1 MAFLLTLLRKR
12 PTMTG
17 MGRQKNKDILFKVAQ
32 DHGAS
37 AFGVCEIGDLVDRF
51 HPEIRA
57 RARSLPMAISIGI
70 PVSAAVLDT
79 LTIGPN
85 EIYKSTYH
93 AVNTHLDNAT
103 FYLAQAIS
111 RLGGNAIA
119 IPASKVVKRY
129 PMIGHVSHREVAYKA
144 GLGWQGKNNLLVNPM
159 FGSRLRLAT
168 VLTDMEMEPDA
179 IDDTGCGECT
189 VCGECCPVGAIGGS
203 PEEFSFETCRD
214 RVIRYSRENNFG
226 QLICG
231 LCLNHCPES
240 NSGGCNHA

>member
-1 MAFLLTLLRKR
+1 MEFMDT
-12 PTMTG
+12 
-17 MGRQKNKDILFKVAQ
+17 QKNKAILREVAQ

-37 AFGVCEIGDLVDRF
+37 AFGVCEVGNLIDRF

-57 RARSLPMAISIGI
+57 RARSLPYAVSIGI
-70 PVSAAVLDT
+70 AVPKAVLDT

-93 AVNTHLDNAT
+93 AINTHLDNAT
-103 FYLAQAIS
+103 FYLAQAIC
-111 RLGGNAIA
+111 RLGRNAIA
-119 IPASKVVKRY
+119 IPASKIVKRY
-129 PMIGHVSHREVAYKA
+129 PMIGHVSHREVAHEA
-144 GLGWQGKNNLLVNPM
+144 GLGWQGKNNLLVNAE

-168 VLTDMEMEPDA
+168 VLTDLEMEPDT
-179 IDDTGCGECT
+179 IDDTGCGNCT
-189 VCGECCPVGAIGGS
+189 VCAEHCPVGAIGGS

-231 LCLNHCPES
+231 LCLNQCPEYAPA
-240 NSGGCNHA
+240 GATHA